1 MILFAAAV
9 GAALTVAAVPVA
21 AESGKAGAKTGA
33 KAKAGAKAK
42 RRHLSRDELRKK
54 YDGYDWPIFIKVDRL
69 NIPVV
74 HGDRVAGQIMLQL
87 SIEVADND
95 GRDKVRAGD
104 ARLMNAFITELK
116 SYADSRPN
124 VLRGPNLRTIKRLLL
139 ESSHRILG
147 PGVVQAIL
155 VRGMTFRRFSLPAR
169 QTRRSP

>member
-1 MILFAAAV
+1 MILFAAVV

-21 AESGKAGAKTGA
+21 AESGKSGT
-33 KAKAGAKAK
+33 KAK
-42 RRHLSRDELRKK
+42 RRHLSRAELKEK
-54 YDGYDWPIFIKVDRL
+54 YAGYDWPIFIKVDRL

-87 SIEVADND
+87 AIEVADND
-95 GRDKVRAGD
+95 GRDKVRAAE
-104 ARLMNAFITELK
+104 ARLMNAFIMALK

-124 VLRGPNLRTIKRLLL
+124 VLRGPNLRALKRLLL
-139 ESSHRILG
+139 DSAHRVLG
-147 PGVVQAIL
+147 PDVVKAIL